1 MISVVENLLKTDVV
15 NHSEI
20 VIKLRPDTPLSDDE
34 FFDFCQKFPIE
45 HVEQTAEGEIIIM
58 PPTGFETGDSNS
70 ELNMQLRIWSKKDGR
85 GRTTDS
91 NGGYIL
97 PNGAKRAP
105 DAAWILK
112 TRVDQIPKKK
122 RAKFLPLCPDFIVE
136 MTSPSDGLKD
146 VQEKMREYIENGAQL
161 GWLIHAKTK
170 QIFVYRPDS
179 EVETLENPET
189 VSGEP
194 LLTDFKLDVRE
205 IWS

>member
-1 MISVVENLLKTDVV
+1 MVSVVESLLKTGIID
-15 NHSEI
+15 HSEI
-20 VIKLRPDTPLSDDE
+20 VIKLRPDEPLSDDE
-34 FFDFCQKFPIE
+34 FFDFCQKFSIE
-45 HVEQTAEGEIIIM
+45 RIEQTAEGEIIIM

-70 ELNMQLRIWSKKDGR
+70 ELNMQLRIWTKKDGR

-122 RAKFLPLCPDFIVE
+122 RQKFLPMCPDFVVE
-136 MTSPSDGLKD
+136 LTSPSDNLTD
-146 VQEKMREYIENGAQL
+146 VQEKMREYVENGARL
-161 GWLIHAKTK
+161 GWLIHSKTK
-170 QIFVYRPDS
+170 QIFVYRPES
-179 EVETLENPET
+179 AVEILDNPEK

-194 LLTDFKLDVRE
+194 LLPGFELDLRE
-205 IWS
+205 IW